1 MRRLI
6 EVLKEGQRK
15 QIAVGHFNFSELV
28 AFKAVVDAALKLKV
42 PVMLGVSEGE
52 RDFVG
57 VRQASALVASVR
69 DETGLEIFLNAD
81 HTHSIERAEEA
92 ARAGFDEIIFDGSSM
107 PFKQNVE
114 QTKRAVQAIKSI
126 DPAIVVEGEIGYIGT
141 SSSILEKIPEGL
153 GALTT
158 PDEAREFADAT
169 GVDVLAPAVG
179 NMHGLLQSMVAGT
192 AQKRLDIGRIEEIA
206 KAAGVLM
213 TLHGG
218 SGTNDGDFQRAIKAG
233 ITIVHVNT
241 ELRLAWRR
249 GMDAALGASAGE
261 VVPYKILPT
270 VVRGVSEVVEKRLRL
285 FNFL

>member
-1 MRRLI
+1 MRKLI
-6 EVLKEGQRK
+6 EVLKEARRK
-15 QIAVGHFNFSELV
+15 QTALGHFNFSELV

-42 PVMLGVSEGE
+42 PVMVGVSEGE

-81 HTHSIERAEEA
+81 HTHSIGRAEEA
-92 ARAGFDEIIFDGSSM
+92 AKAGFDEIIFDGSSM
-107 PFKQNVE
+107 PFEQNVE
-114 QTKRAVQAIKSI
+114 QTKKAVQAIKSI
-126 DPAIVVEGEIGYIGT
+126 DPAIVVEGEIGYIGS
-141 SSSILEKIPEGL
+141 SSSILEKIPEGI
-153 GALTT
+153 GTLTT
-158 PDEAREFADAT
+158 PDEAREFVDVT

-218 SGTNDGDFQRAIKAG
+218 SGTNDGDFQKAIRAG

-249 GMDAALGASAGE
+249 GMDAALGASTGE
-261 VVPYKILPT
+261 VVPYKILPA

-285 FNFL
+285 FNFR

>member
-6 EVLKEGQRK
+6 EVLKEAQGK
-15 QIAVGHFNFSELV
+15 QTAVGHFNFSELV
-28 AFKAVVDAALKLKV
+28 AFKAVVDAARKLKV
-42 PVMLGVSEGE
+42 PVMVGVSEGE

-57 VRQASALVASVR
+57 VRQACALVASVR

-81 HTHSIERAEEA
+81 HTHSIQRAQEA
-92 ARAGFDEIIFDGSSM
+92 AKAGFDEIIFDGSSM
-107 PFKQNVE
+107 PFEQNVE
-114 QTKRAVQAIKSI
+114 QTKKAVEAIKSI
-126 DPAIVVEGEIGYIGT
+126 NPAIVVEGEIGYIGT
-141 SSSILEKIPEGL
+141 SSSILEKVPEGL

-158 PDEAREFADAT
+158 PAEAREFVDAT

-179 NMHGLLQSMVAGT
+179 NMHGLLQSMVTGT
-192 AQKRLDIGRIEEIA
+192 AQKRLDIGRVEEIA
-206 KAAGVLM
+206 KSAGVMM

-249 GMDAALGASAGE
+249 GMDEALGASAGE
-261 VVPYKILPT
+261 VVPYKILPP

>member
-1 MRRLI
+1 MRKLT
-6 EVLKEGQRK
+6 EVLKEARRK
-15 QIAVGHFNFSELV
+15 QTAVGHFNFSELV
-28 AFKAVVDAALKLKV
+28 AFKAVVDVARKLKV

-81 HTHSIERAEEA
+81 HTHSIARAEEA

-114 QTKRAVQAIKSI
+114 QTKKAVQAIKSI
-126 DPAIVVEGEIGYIGT
+126 DPTIVVEGEIGYIGT
-141 SSSILEKIPEGL
+141 SSSILEKIPEGV

-158 PDEAREFADAT
+158 PDEAREFVDAT

-179 NMHGLLQSMVAGT
+179 NMHGLLQSMVSGT

-249 GMDAALGASAGE
+249 GMEAALGASAGE
-261 VVPYKILPT
+261 VVPYKILPA
-270 VVRGVSEVVEKRLRL
+270 VVRGVSEVVERRLRL

>member
-1 MRRLI
+1 MRKLI
-6 EVLKEGQRK
+6 EVLKEARRK
-15 QIAVGHFNFSELV
+15 QTAVGHFNFSELV
-28 AFKAVVDAALKLKV
+28 AFKAVVDVARKLKV

-57 VRQASALVASVR
+57 VRQATALVASVR
-69 DETGLEIFLNAD
+69 DETGMEIFLNAD
-81 HTHSIERAEEA
+81 HTHSIDRAEEA
-92 ARAGFDEIIFDGSSM
+92 AKAGFDEIIFDGSSM

-114 QTKRAVQAIKSI
+114 QTKKAVQAIKSI
-126 DPAIVVEGEIGYIGT
+126 DPTIVVEGEIGYIGT

-158 PDEAREFADAT
+158 PDEAREFVDAT

-179 NMHGLLQSMVAGT
+179 NMHGLLQSMVTGT

-206 KAAGVLM
+206 KAADVLM

-249 GMDAALGASAGE
+249 GMEAALGASAGE
-261 VVPYKILPT
+261 VVPYKILPA
-270 VVRGVSEVVEKRLRL
+270 VVRGVSEVVEQRLRL

>member
-1 MRRLI
+1 VRRLI
-6 EVLKEGQRK
+6 EVLKEARSK
-15 QIAVGHFNFSELV
+15 RTAVGHFNFSELV

-57 VRQASALVASVR
+57 VRQAVALVASVR

-81 HTHSIERAEEA
+81 HTHSIARAEEA

-107 PFKQNVE
+107 PFEQNVE
-114 QTKRAVQAIKSI
+114 QTKKAVQAIKSI
-126 DPAIVVEGEIGYIGT
+126 DPAIVVEGEVGYIGA
-141 SSSILEKIPEGL
+141 SSSILEKIPEGV
-153 GALTT
+153 GTLTT
-158 PDEAREFADAT
+158 PVEAREFVEAT

-218 SGTNDGDFQRAIKAG
+218 SGTNDDDFQKAIRAG

-249 GMDAALGASAGE
+249 GIEAALAASPGE
-261 VVPYKILPT
+261 VVPYKILPA
-270 VVRGVSEVVEKRLRL
+270 VVRGVNEVAEKRLRL
-285 FNFL
+285 FNFR